1 MPMHTPALRH
11 TGTGR
16 DGTGFDAFFARVREA
31 AGIVSQQEL
40 AALLG
45 VNRSAVTQAKRRGVA
60 PRSWAD
66 RVARVYGLDPEWLE
80 TGRGDPRGAV
90 RGDDF
95 AAVPKVRARLCA
107 GGGSFETGGEI
118 EDYYAFRREWLA
130 RKGNAAQMVL
140 MDIFGNSMEPEI
152 KEGDTALIDQS
163 QKGVMAGGIYAVG
176 LEDTVMVKRV
186 EKRPG
191 ALVLVSDNTDYAPIV
206 LQGEEI
212 AQARIIGKVV
222 WIGREYR

>member
-1 MPMHTPALRH
+1 MDSVKHKSTAVDRAR
-11 TGTGR
+11 G
-16 DGTGFDAFFARVREA
+16 GFDAFFSRVVEVT
-31 AGIVSQQEL
+31 GISSQQDL

-45 VNRSAVTQAKRRGVA
+45 VNRSAVTQAKRRGAA

-66 RVARVYGLDPEWLE
+66 RVARAFGVDPEWLE
-80 TGRGDPRGAV
+80 TGQGDPRGPLRA
-90 RGDDF
+90 GEF

-107 GGGSFETGGEI
+107 GGGSFETGGQI

-212 AQARIIGKVV
+212 EQARVIGKVV

>member
-1 MPMHTPALRH
+1 MRTAS
-11 TGTGR
+11 GSGNQ
-16 DGTGFDAFFARVREA
+16 DSGFDAFFARVREA
-31 AGIVSQQEL
+31 AGIESQQEL

-45 VNRSAVTQAKRRGVA
+45 VNRSAVTQAKHRGV

-80 TGRGDPRGAV
+80 TGRGDPRGPV
-90 RGDDF
+90 RSDDF

-130 RKGNAAQMVL
+130 RKGLASQMVL
-140 MDIFGNSMEPEI
+140 MDVFGNSMEPEI
-152 KEGDTALIDQS
+152 REGDTALIDQS
-163 QKGVMAGGIYAVG
+163 QKGVIAGGIYAVG

-212 AQARIIGKVV
+212 GQARIIGKVV